1 MFYWVVHDVK
11 YLPNQT
17 RDRYLTVNE
26 ITEKIIK
33 IRCKQPKC
41 AAIKTAA
48 NSHMEPHVLI
58 REKSNFIP
66 VKS

>member
-1 MFYWVVHDVK
+1 MFYWFVRDVK

-17 RDRYLTVNE
+17 GDRYLTVNE

-33 IRCKQPKC
+33 IRRKQPKC

-48 NSHMEPHVLI
+48 TAIWNLTC
-58 REKSNFIP
+58 
-66 VKS
+66 